1 MQSFSRELVAVVG
14 RQARTTA
21 IAISDLLDGFGEGQV
36 PKVDRSL
43 NQKTATGCNGSGVT

>member
-1 MQSFSRELVAVVG
+1 MRSFSRNLVAVVG

-21 IAISDLLDGFGEGQV
+21 IANSDLLDGVGEGQV

-43 NQKTATGCNGSGVT
+43 DQKTPKDAFTP